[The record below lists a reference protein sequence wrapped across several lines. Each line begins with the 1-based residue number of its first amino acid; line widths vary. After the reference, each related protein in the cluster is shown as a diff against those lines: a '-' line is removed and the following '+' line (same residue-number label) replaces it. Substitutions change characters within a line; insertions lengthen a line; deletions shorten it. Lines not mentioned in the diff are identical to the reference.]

1 MTQRRAEEAGDV
13 VRARCPSC
21 GNESDGDGLDVVE
34 IDRSVVGEQIRT
46 TSGVVCGACGAIVGV
61 YSDYHRTD
69 LVEGGSETW
78 QRVRSV
84 DEH

>member
-1 MTQRRAEEAGDV
+1 MTQRQAKESGDV

-21 GNESDGDGLDVVE
+21 GNESSGEDLDVVE
-34 IDRSVVGEQIRT
+34 IDRLVVKEQIKT

-78 QRVRSV
+78 QRLRSV
-84 DEH
+84 DDH